1 MTLSST
7 ELSVLL
13 EFLPLLLSFSY
24 FFFFLSFL
32 AKDCQGKKLHL
43 VTLVST
49 SRELENLVASLQT
62 VVATVTYNGLLWC
75 SGLFL
80 CGAFF
85 LPALAPSI
93 SHFCLGSVVFCF
105 LPITLLE
112 LKKKNHRNI
121 VSQRLL

>member
-7 ELSVLL
+7 ELSVVL

-24 FFFFLSFL
+24 LFFFFLSFL
-32 AKDCQGKKLHL
+32 AKDCQGKELHL

-49 SRELENLVASLQT
+49 SRELDNLGASLQT
-62 VVATVTYNGLLWC
+62 VVATVTYNGLLC
-75 SGLFL
+75 CRGLFL

-85 LPALAPSI
+85 LPAVAPSI
-93 SHFCLGSVVFCF
+93 SHFCLGPVVFCF

-112 LKKKNHRNI
+112 LRKKI
-121 VSQRLL
+121 TEI